1 MFIID
6 KKGGATVN
14 IIDIIPVARGKQP
27 ADLLL
32 KNARIVNVF
41 SGEIERAN
49 IAIFRKRIAGIGDYS
64 EGKQVIDLHGAYV
77 VPGLI
82 DAHLHIESSMVS
94 PVEFAKTVLPRGTT
108 TVIADPHEIANVLGL
123 DGVEYLIKS
132 TEGVP
137 LNLYIMLPSSVP
149 ATNLENNGARISVMD
164 MIGFVE
170 KHPRVLGLGEVMNYP
185 DIINGDHDS
194 IAKIELLRHKYK
206 KIDGHIPGISG
217 KDLNA
222 YICAFIRS
230 DHECTN
236 VEEAKEKLA
245 RGMQI
250 LVREG
255 SVARNLD
262 ELLPLINEKNY
273 PFISFCTDDKHPNDI
288 LNEGHIDY
296 MIRYAIKK
304 GIDPITAVRAATIN
318 TARHYNLRSM
328 GAIAPGYKADFV
340 IVDNL
345 EEFRISM
352 VFKDSKLIAENG
364 KLVIDINREQFPLE
378 EVNTFKCPHIEEKDL
393 EVLNK
398 GENIRVIR
406 VYGDDVLTK
415 ELRMEPKTKD
425 GRIVSDVNRDILK
438 VASICRY
445 CEEKSMAIGFINGTG
460 LKQGAVATSV
470 GHDAHNM
477 SVIGTNDAD
486 MVVAANRVIDMG
498 GGLVIA
504 NSGKVLAELPLPIAG
519 LMSNL
524 SSKEVAERLGHLK
537 TVLKELGC
545 EVPDLFMT
553 LSFVQLSVIPEL
565 RITNQ
570 GLVDVINNNF
580 VSLFIG
586 KES

>member
-1 MFIID
+1 M
-6 KKGGATVN
+6 
-14 IIDIIPVARGKQP
+14 
-27 ADLLL
+27 
-32 KNARIVNVF
+32 
-41 SGEIERAN
+41 
-49 IAIFRKRIAGIGDYS
+49 
-64 EGKQVIDLHGAYV
+64 
-77 VPGLI
+77 
-82 DAHLHIESSMVS
+82 
-94 PVEFAKTVLPRGTT
+94 
-108 TVIADPHEIANVLGL
+108 
-123 DGVEYLIKS
+123 
-132 TEGVP
+132 
-137 LNLYIMLPSSVP
+137 
-149 ATNLENNGARISVMD
+149 
-164 MIGFVE
+164 
-170 KHPRVLGLGEVMNYP
+170 
-185 DIINGDHDS
+185 
-194 IAKIELLRHKYK
+194 
-206 KIDGHIPGISG
+206 
-217 KDLNA
+217 
-222 YICAFIRS
+222 
-230 DHECTN
+230 
-236 VEEAKEKLA
+236 
-245 RGMQI
+245 
-250 LVREG
+250 
-255 SVARNLD
+255 
-262 ELLPLINEKNY
+262 
-273 PFISFCTDDKHPNDI
+273 
-288 LNEGHIDY
+288 
-296 MIRYAIKK
+296 
-304 GIDPITAVRAATIN
+304 
-318 TARHYNLRSM
+318 
-328 GAIAPGYKADFV
+328 
-340 IVDNL
+340 
-345 EEFRISM
+345 
-352 VFKDSKLIAENG
+352 
-364 KLVIDINREQFPLE
+364 
-378 EVNTFKCPHIEEKDL
+378 
-393 EVLNK
+393 NK

-586 KES
+586 KEG

>member
-1 MFIID
+1 M
-6 KKGGATVN
+6 N

-304 GIDPITAVRAATIN
+304 GIDPITAVRLQQSI
-318 TARHYNLRSM
+318 RH
-328 GAIAPGYKADFV
+328 AI
-340 IVDNL
+340 I
-345 EEFRISM
+345 ISDQW
-352 VFKDSKLIAENG
+352 V
-364 KLVIDINREQFPLE
+364 R
-378 EVNTFKCPHIEEKDL
+378 
-393 EVLNK
+393 
-398 GENIRVIR
+398 
-406 VYGDDVLTK
+406 
-415 ELRMEPKTKD
+415 
-425 GRIVSDVNRDILK
+425 
-438 VASICRY
+438 
-445 CEEKSMAIGFINGTG
+445 
-460 LKQGAVATSV
+460 
-470 GHDAHNM
+470 
-477 SVIGTNDAD
+477 
-486 MVVAANRVIDMG
+486 
-498 GGLVIA
+498 
-504 NSGKVLAELPLPIAG
+504 
-519 LMSNL
+519 
-524 SSKEVAERLGHLK
+524 
-537 TVLKELGC
+537 
-545 EVPDLFMT
+545 
-553 LSFVQLSVIPEL
+553 
-565 RITNQ
+565 
-570 GLVDVINNNF
+570 
-580 VSLFIG
+580 
-586 KES
+586 

>member
-250 LVREG
+250 LLREG

-586 KES
+586 KEG

>member
-586 KES
+586 KEG

>member
-1 MFIID
+1 M
-6 KKGGATVN
+6 N

-586 KES
+586 KEG

>member
-1 MFIID
+1 
-6 KKGGATVN
+6 
-14 IIDIIPVARGKQP
+14 
-27 ADLLL
+27 
-32 KNARIVNVF
+32 
-41 SGEIERAN
+41 
-49 IAIFRKRIAGIGDYS
+49 
-64 EGKQVIDLHGAYV
+64 
-77 VPGLI
+77 
-82 DAHLHIESSMVS
+82 
-94 PVEFAKTVLPRGTT
+94 
-108 TVIADPHEIANVLGL
+108 
-123 DGVEYLIKS
+123 
-132 TEGVP
+132 
-137 LNLYIMLPSSVP
+137 MLPSSVP

-586 KES
+586 KEG